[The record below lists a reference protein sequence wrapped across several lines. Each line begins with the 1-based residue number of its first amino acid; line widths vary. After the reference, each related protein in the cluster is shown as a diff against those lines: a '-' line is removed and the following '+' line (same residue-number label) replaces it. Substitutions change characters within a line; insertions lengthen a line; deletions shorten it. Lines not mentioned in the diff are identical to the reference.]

1 MTANL
6 TPVETRAQDVV
17 FVTQC
22 SFHTLQDRLPFAWPA
37 PPDIS
42 PSPKKRYRS
51 HYLYQG
57 WEDLRAPAAWEH
69 LSDFDLTLRIVD
81 FDPLRPMLAQLL
93 GWTSAQGQVPFD
105 PVSIF
110 LLIGWQ
116 ITNGWNRTE
125 TLRNI
130 RHPRYADCATHFG
143 FEDGVFPTEGGL
155 RYWLTTIGKNS
166 TSDETVLVDEERQ
179 IEVAMQHL
187 NRLLA
192 QSVLLFVESGL
203 LTAQAWNEALVCPD
217 GMIHD
222 AASRMRCAFTQE
234 TCYQSGD
241 TPRACPAKAK
251 GRDGCDC
258 DANICHPICR
268 YATPRDPDARFV
280 WYSGSNKRRGN
291 PNRSTD
297 PIRAKKKH
305 GKGRFG
311 YRSLPLQLAD
321 PARRF
326 SIVLLDDFLP
336 ATAYEED
343 IAAALLHQLPTF
355 YPDLSVDTVA
365 GDAAFGHDN
374 ILRIV
379 YRHLQA
385 RRAIDL
391 RCHETDKNKSLWP
404 IRGYDDK
411 GRPVCPFGYT
421 FTANGFDSGR
431 QRHKWFCG
439 QACRNGR
446 TPVVCVENVSYPP
459 DECPYLGV
467 DHPHGR
473 IVNVGEAFDDKS
485 VRLVRD
491 FPVGSQSWKRFYH
504 RARNAVEGRNAC
516 LEAWGLKRLPVYGT
530 PRGKALIF
538 QADVWLNLTTLA
550 RLIREATSASGH
562 T

>member
-258 DANICHPICR
+258 DTNICHPICR

-280 WYSGSNKRRGN
+280 CGTPAPTNAEVIPTGRLTQSEPRRNTAKGGLAIAVSPSNWLTLPAGLASSCSMTFCLLLHMRKILLPPSCTSFPPSTLTSPSTPWLEMRPSVTTTSYASSIVTFRPAAPSTCAVTKRTKTNPFGLSGATTTKVVLFAPLAIPSLPTVSTQVASATSGS
-291 PNRSTD
+291 
-297 PIRAKKKH
+297 
-305 GKGRFG
+305 
-311 YRSLPLQLAD
+311 
-321 PARRF
+321 
-326 SIVLLDDFLP
+326 
-336 ATAYEED
+336 
-343 IAAALLHQLPTF
+343 
-355 YPDLSVDTVA
+355 VD
-365 GDAAFGHDN
+365 
-374 ILRIV
+374 
-379 YRHLQA
+379 
-385 RRAIDL
+385 
-391 RCHETDKNKSLWP
+391 
-404 IRGYDDK
+404 
-411 GRPVCPFGYT
+411 RPVATGAHPLCAWRMYPIPLMNVPILALTIHTAASSMSGKLSTTSRFAWCAT
-421 FTANGFDSGR
+421 FPLALNPGNVSITGLATPSRG
-431 QRHKWFCG
+431 
-439 QACRNGR
+439 A
-446 TPVVCVENVSYPP
+446 TPVSR
-459 DECPYLGV
+459 LG
-467 DHPHGR
+467 
-473 IVNVGEAFDDKS
+473 AS
-485 VRLVRD
+485 
-491 FPVGSQSWKRFYH
+491 S
-504 RARNAVEGRNAC
+504 AC
-516 LEAWGLKRLPVYGT
+516 LSM
-530 PRGKALIF
+530 
-538 QADVWLNLTTLA
+538 A
-550 RLIREATSASGH
+550 RLEGKLSSSKLMSGSI
-562 T
+562 